1 MAFEGLN
8 SLRREMDR
16 LFDNFFER
24 GPFTMESTGMFKP
37 AVEVTESGGQVIVK
51 AQVPGVSKDNLHVEV
66 GENALTLRGEIKEE
80 GNTDNKQYYQREFH
94 YGAFARTIPL
104 PPGLQAD
111 QATAELKDGVLTI
124 TIMKGEQAKTT
135 EIPIKT

>member
-1 MAFEGLN
+1 
-8 SLRREMDR
+8 MDR

-37 AVEVTESGGQVIVK
+37 AVEVAESSGQVIVK
-51 AQVPGVSKDNLHVEV
+51 AQVPGVSKDNLHLELA
-66 GENALTLRGEIKEE
+66 ENALTLRGEIKEA
-80 GNTDNKQYYQREFH
+80 GNTDGKQYYLREFH
-94 YGAFARTIPL
+94 YGAFSRTIPL

-124 TIMKGEQAKTT
+124 TVPQGEQSKTK
-135 EIPIKT
+135 EIPIKA